1 MNSFT
6 RAMIV
11 STLVAG
17 AASANAQSLFDSTG
31 GNYNWANPIAGMQ
44 TNNPTSTESWVDR
57 QLAFQFTSNASAVL
71 GQVDLAVRYQGG
83 NSGLGSLSIYTDN
96 GNGVGTLLGTTN
108 FTPSA
113 SGSTGAA
120 ALATGDFGGLGINLT
135 AGSKYWLSASPAAD
149 QTADWLFTDITTTS
163 VSSLNRGGTWLAA
176 ETWRPSVGMK
186 VNAVPEPASMAALG
200 IGLAA
205 LIRRRKKN
213 S

>member
-1 MNSFT
+1 MKGLT
-6 RAMIV
+6 RTIIV
-11 STLVAG
+11 SALAAG

-31 GNYNWANPIAGMQ
+31 GNYDWANPIAGMQ
-44 TNNPTSTESWVDR
+44 TKNPTATESWMDR
-57 QLAFQFTSNASAVL
+57 QLAFQFTANSSAAL
-71 GQVDLAVRYQGG
+71 GEVDLAVRYQGG

-108 FTPSA
+108 FTPSSA
-113 SGSTGAA
+113 GSTGAA
-120 ALATGDFGGLGINLT
+120 ALAAGNFGGLGINLT

-163 VSSLNRGGTWLAA
+163 VSSLNRGGTWLPT

-200 IGLAA
+200 IGIAT
-205 LIRRRKKN
+205 LIRRRKK
-213 S
+213 SA